1 MLSELKNISS
11 SRKDLVQFGLTVGI
25 VLAIIGLIQWLFKKD
40 LFPYFLSAG
49 VALIILGTFIPTVL
63 KPLQKAWMAFA
74 VIIGWFMSRL
84 IMSILFYL
92 VFTFIS
98 VVSKLLRKRFIEL
111 RPTQSQTSY
120 WNHRELKE
128 YDRRACEK
136 QF

>member
-25 VLAIIGLIQWLFKKD
+25 VLVIIGLIQWLFKKD
-40 LFPYFLSAG
+40 LFLYFLSAG
-49 VALIILGTFIPTVL
+49 AALIILGTFIPTVL

-74 VIIGWFMSRL
+74 VIIGWFISRM

-92 VFTFIS
+92 VFTS
-98 VVSKLLRKRFIEL
+98 MGVVSKLLGKRFIEL
-111 RPTQSQTSY
+111 KPTQSQTSY
-120 WNHRELKE
+120 WNHRQLKE

>member
-11 SRKDLVQFGLTVGI
+11 SRKDLVKFALTVGI
-25 VLAIIGLIQWLFKKD
+25 VLVIISLIQWLFKKD

-49 VALIILGTFIPTVL
+49 AVLIILGVFIPTVL

-74 VIIGWFMSRL
+74 MIIGWFMSHMM
-84 IMSILFYL
+84 MSILFYL

-98 VVSKLLRKRFIEL
+98 VVSKLLGKRFIEL
-111 RPTQSQTSY
+111 IPTQSQTSY

-128 YDRRACEK
+128 YDRRDCEK
-136 QF
+136 QY